1 MSEHILKNEVK
12 SQNTV
17 QCKKIA
23 AKNIRTQTV
32 GNTLMQRRNSYL
44 PSEEVVQRQIHYYD
58 TATSKM
64 IEIKNLGEF
73 NRCLHDYGYLQAEE
87 NLALEDFPEAER
99 PMVDQAIE
107 SLNDD
112 EILTIAS
119 AQNAID
125 LIRRK
130 IGEVIAGN
138 QAQATAADAAEHERI
153 HALAARLNGQWT
165 ESDADG
171 GGTYIGNPSKW
182 HIHTDIG
189 TQEHLKYG
197 KHKGGR
203 KSTISYDAIT
213 VAIRHLI
220 GEGALSSNSGKEC
233 YRWLRYTAIT
243 RHGKDLPLELRFDGI

>member
-1 MSEHILKNEVK
+1 MRDHTLKDNVK
-12 SQNTV
+12 YRSTV
-17 QCKKIA
+17 QCKKISI
-23 AKNIRTQTV
+23 KNVQTQTA
-32 GNTLMQRRNSYL
+32 GDMLLQRKCSYL
-44 PSEEVVQRQIHYYD
+44 PVREVVQRQIHYYD

-64 IEIKNLGEF
+64 IAIKNLGEF

-112 EILTIAS
+112 QIWGIAS
-119 AQNAID
+119 AQDAID

-130 IGEVIAGN
+130 IGEMIAGN
-138 QAQATAADAAEHERI
+138 QAQAAATDAAEHERI

-197 KHKGGR
+197 KYKGGR

-213 VAIRHLI
+213 VAIRHLT

-233 YRWLRYTAIT
+233 YRWLRCTAIA
-243 RHGKDLPLELRFDGI
+243 RYDKDLPRELQFDGI